1 MSTAPQQSKLW
12 QRCLDIFKAN
22 ADETTYNGL
31 FAGIVF
37 DTLDEAENIITLR
50 VRSNFIVEQ
59 LESNPKLKTLLYRV
73 VWHAFGDSM
82 KIRYRVLTDSTQ
94 GITTDVEGLAGTIS
108 EGKVNTR
115 TMKVSETVA
124 SDLDSRLNEQY
135 TFDTF
140 IEGTGNKLLRSVGMS
155 IAHDLRQDTF
165 NPLFVYGGSGVGKT
179 HLVNAIGV
187 QVKRNFPEKRVLYI
201 TAHDFKVQYSTAGA
215 QNRINDFIYF
225 YQTIDVLIID
235 DIQEISANYKT
246 QGAFFN
252 IFNHLK
258 MNGKKIIMTSDT
270 APADMPGMEE
280 RLITRFK
287 WGLCTELE
295 RPDQEL
301 CRRILLNKIQQDG
314 LVISNDVVDYISE
327 NIIYSIRDLEGVL
340 SSLMAYSLAYNRDVD
355 LSIAKRVIDN
365 TQKRQKKEITVE
377 LIMESVCRYFNVSQ
391 EDVMSQTRK
400 GNIVLVRQLAMF
412 LANRFT
418 KLTVSK
424 IGLYIGGR
432 THATVLHSIK
442 HIQAHMNESET
453 FRQQVNEIEEDLKH

>member
-1 MSTAPQQSKLW
+1 MSTTSQSYANW
-12 QRCLDIFKAN
+12 QRCLAIFKAN
-22 ADETTYNGL
+22 AEESIYNGL
-31 FAGIVF
+31 FAHIVF
-37 DTLDEAENIITLR
+37 DTLDEVENIITLR
-50 VRSNFIVEQ
+50 VGSNYIVEQ
-59 LESNPKLKTLLYRV
+59 LESNTKNQALLYKV
-73 VWHAFGDSM
+73 IWYVYGDKT

-94 GITTDVEGLAGTIS
+94 GTTTDIDGLAGSIS
-108 EGKVNTR
+108 EGKVDTR
-115 TMKVSETVA
+115 TKKVTENVVSE
-124 SDLDSRLNEQY
+124 LDSRLNEQY

-140 IEGTGNKLLRSVGMS
+140 IEGTGNKLLRSVGIS
-155 IAHDLRQDTF
+155 IAKDFHQDTF

-187 QVKRNFPEKRVLYI
+187 QVKRNYPKKNVLYV
-201 TAHDFKVQYSTAGA
+201 TAHDFKVQYSTAVA

-270 APADMPGMEE
+270 APADMPGIEE

-287 WGLCTELE
+287 WGLCTELA

-314 LVISNDVVDYISE
+314 LSISDDVVDYISE

-340 SSLMAYSLAYNRDVD
+340 SSLMAYSLVYNRDVD

-442 HIQAHMNESET
+442 NIQAHINENET